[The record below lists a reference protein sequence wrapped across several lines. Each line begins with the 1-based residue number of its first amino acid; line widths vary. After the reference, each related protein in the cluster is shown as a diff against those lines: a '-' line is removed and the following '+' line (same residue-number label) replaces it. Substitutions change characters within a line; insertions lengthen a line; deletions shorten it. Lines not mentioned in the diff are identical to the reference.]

1 LNSLGV
7 WTALE
12 RSVVGLAHLGRREE
26 IAALRP
32 LTEELILTG
41 AWTYS
46 LLSPFRTVAGI
57 AAACAGDWPAAEQH
71 HLAAISQTDS
81 APYRHLQPV
90 AREWYAAMLLAR
102 NKADE
107 AARARALLSEA
118 MTLYEVMGW
127 QQRARHTRR
136 MLGTP

>member
-1 LNSLGV
+1 MG
-7 WTALE
+7 
-12 RSVVGLAHLGRREE
+12 RSED

-32 LTEELILTG
+32 LTEKMILTG

-46 LLSPFRTVAGI
+46 LLSPFHTVAGI
-57 AAACAGDWPAAEQH
+57 AAACAGDWSAAEQH
-71 HLAAISQTDS
+71 HLAAINQTDS

-102 NKADE
+102 NMADE
-107 AARARALLSEA
+107 AARAHALLREA

-127 QQRARHTRR
+127 QQRARHTRK
-136 MLGTP
+136 MLGMP